1 MDPIV
6 RVFFFF
12 CSFFA
17 PLASF
22 FEVRTHLKGV

>member
-6 RVFFFF
+6 RVFFF

-22 FEVRTHLKGV
+22 LEVRTHLKGV